1 MPAHPVNVDAD
12 KLAMQGYYP
21 VSLVVYSF
29 LEVLDISARALR
41 RGTPQQ
47 GRAQVRMQSLPGPG
61 PESAPAAAAAAP
73 APDPAARKRKNRWDQ
88 PKEEL
93 PGPAST
99 SRWGAKVDPPAAMQ
113 AASLAALSAASS
125 SKMQTVEAAASGVMQ
140 HGSQYEGVL
149 QLQPQNAWLLQPSSP
164 EYALYQQR
172 LKVLRAQKQAEMLT
186 NAMLPSPQTIAA
198 IAKAAAASAGISAA
212 AAAASAAT
220 AGFLSLPNPST
231 LPTNAVL
238 QATGSGGMMATNA
251 NGVGRVFYPPPRTAP
266 SLPPIPDGRGFA
278 AAPGGVGRVV
288 RAVRQSNPARPLS
301 EPALQWT
308 PRVAPCPKPRHRL
321 SPGARV

>member
-1 MPAHPVNVDAD
+1 
-12 KLAMQGYYP
+12 
-21 VSLVVYSF
+21 
-29 LEVLDISARALR
+29 
-41 RGTPQQ
+41 
-47 GRAQVRMQSLPGPG
+47 MQSLPGPG
-61 PESAPAAAAAAP
+61 SAPAAAAP
-73 APDPAARKRKNRWDQ
+73 AERKRKNRWDQ
-88 PKEEL
+88 SGAKEEL
-93 PGPAST
+93 PAPAGT
-99 SRWGAKVDPPAAMQ
+99 SRWGAKADPPATVS
-113 AASLAALSAASS
+113 AASLAAFSAASS
-125 SKMQTVEAAASGVMQ
+125 GKMQAVEAAATGVMQ
-140 HGSQYEGVL
+140 HGSQFEAVL

-164 EYALYQQR
+164 EFALYQQR

-238 QATGSGGMMATNA
+238 QTTGSGGMMATNA

-288 RAVRQSNPARPLS
+288 RTVRQSNPALPLPN
-301 EPALQWT
+301 PALQWI
-308 PRVAPCPKPRHRL
+308 PRVEPRVPEDAPQL
-321 SPGARV
+321 EPGVRCECVLLGLCV

>member
-1 MPAHPVNVDAD
+1 
-12 KLAMQGYYP
+12 
-21 VSLVVYSF
+21 
-29 LEVLDISARALR
+29 
-41 RGTPQQ
+41 
-47 GRAQVRMQSLPGPG
+47 MQSLPGPG
-61 PESAPAAAAAAP
+61 SAPAAAAP
-73 APDPAARKRKNRWDQ
+73 AERKRKNRWDQ
-88 PKEEL
+88 SGAKEEL
-93 PGPAST
+93 PAPAGT
-99 SRWGAKVDPPAAMQ
+99 SRWGAKADPPATVS
-113 AASLAALSAASS
+113 AASLAAFSAASS
-125 SKMQTVEAAASGVMQ
+125 GKMQAVEAAATGVMQ
-140 HGSQYEGVL
+140 HGSQFEAVL

-164 EYALYQQR
+164 EFALYQQR

-198 IAKAAAASAGISAA
+198 IAKAAAASAGIS

-301 EPALQWT
+301 NLALQ
-308 PRVAPCPKPRHRL
+308 
-321 SPGARV
+321 